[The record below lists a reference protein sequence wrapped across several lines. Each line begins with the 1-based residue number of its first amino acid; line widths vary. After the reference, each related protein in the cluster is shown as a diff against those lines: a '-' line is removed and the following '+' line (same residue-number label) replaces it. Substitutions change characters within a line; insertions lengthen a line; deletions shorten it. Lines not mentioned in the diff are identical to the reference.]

1 MVLHSRVAVT
11 ISASVARRSR
21 ADGSSMEGH
30 TSLSTALV
38 FPLVKHA
45 IKIYTTRISAY
56 LLAHNELNVA
66 ILIPIH
72 DAVVSASVTKP
83 SWPFIF

>member
-1 MVLHSRVAVT
+1 
-11 ISASVARRSR
+11 
-21 ADGSSMEGH
+21 MEGH
-30 TSLSTALV
+30 ASLSTALV

-45 IKIYTTRISAY
+45 IKIDKTRIAAY

-72 DAVVSASVTKP
+72 NAVVSASVTKP
-83 SWPFIF
+83 SLPFIF